1 MTSAKGQVIEPIPA
15 GIVPG
20 PASDSIDGRQEPI
33 APKPVAAPPAQA
45 EPAPP
50 KAPPPPKTPS
60 ATKAEPKAP
69 PAPKAEPAPKTEPG
83 PKTAPQSDAPPPPSA
98 SPPAPAA
105 KPAAKEQAEKPA
117 AAAAD
122 AKSKR
127 PIGFR
132 HLVRITS
139 LELNALAMDLT
150 AVLCDT
156 KTHGQTAKRYDSGER
171 DAFFEL
177 LNKQLDTLGPEG
189 TLETLNKRG
198 SAELLQS
205 YAEKFE
211 RLLDESKRIDSSGAL
226 GRSLATMAIGRLHEK
241 LAGVRQAS
249 ESNGAAAKGS

>member
-20 PASDSIDGRQEPI
+20 PATDSIDGRQEPI
-33 APKPVAAPPAQA
+33 APKPAAAPPPRA

-50 KAPPPPKTPS
+50 MAPPKAPQPPK
-60 ATKAEPKAP
+60 ADAEPKAP
-69 PAPKAEPAPKTEPG
+69 HTPKAEPAPKVA
-83 PKTAPQSDAPPPPSA
+83 PKSEAPRPPST

-105 KPAAKEQAEKPA
+105 KSAAKEETEKP

-177 LNKQLDTLGPEG
+177 LNKQLDTLGPQG
-189 TLETLNKRG
+189 TMETLTKRG

-211 RLLDESKRIDSSGAL
+211 RLLEESKRIDSSGAL

-241 LAGVRQAS
+241 LAGVRQAG
-249 ESNGAAAKGS
+249 ESDGTAAKGS